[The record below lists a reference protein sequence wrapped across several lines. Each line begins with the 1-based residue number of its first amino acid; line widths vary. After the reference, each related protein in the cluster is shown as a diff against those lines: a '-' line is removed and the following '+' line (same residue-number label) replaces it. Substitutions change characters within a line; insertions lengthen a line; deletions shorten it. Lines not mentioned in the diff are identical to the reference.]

1 MYYYFFKLLFR
12 EYLNVHIPIE
22 EQSFFFVK
30 IWLIFFCLFCF
41 FFVLFLRNVLSL
53 WVNWA
58 NRIWSYNLLWNLFGF
73 LQNCIDEYGLTLQF
87 LSLVRAAIR
96 EIHSINIL
104 PGLFNSKINF
114 NQNAHHYSII
124 PRRFSF
130 RFQLFR
136 LRRLFI

>member
-1 MYYYFFKLLFR
+1 MFKLLFR

-22 EQSFFFVK
+22 EQSCFFLLKFDK
-30 IWLIFFCLFCF
+30 FFFCLFWF

-96 EIHSINIL
+96 EVHSKIF
-104 PGLFNSKINF
+104 LFNSKINF

-124 PRRFSF
+124 PTRFSF

-136 LRRLFI
+136 LRRFFI